1 VRPGFLKNQAF
12 STVQF
17 TDAQFIQKYYSP
29 ADGRKFIY
37 KNLLSHPVSIIQQFM
52 LEFIIPIKKLTTE
65 FFKLIFMRGNDSIS

>member
-12 STVQF
+12 STIVQF

-52 LEFIIPIKKLTTE
+52 LEFIRL
-65 FFKLIFMRGNDSIS
+65 FKMLLSD